1 MFFQKGYDFTD
12 ETDPNSKLNNGEST
26 SVVITD
32 ISEVSDIMTAVVYS
46 IVYPTPTP
54 SPTPT
59 PTPVP
64 DKEMILEVEI
74 NEVDATNNDIVVSK
88 GDWVRVRAS
97 TFDWYDEENKIMES
111 LMVDKITCQIKNRK
125 GKEKYYKELQNSY
138 EGNFALKSQTKGTVY
153 C

>member
-1 MFFQKGYDFTD
+1 MTIPTTKGLTLKKPPATRLEPSLDEAIGIYNSMFFQKGYDFTD
-12 ETDPNSKLNNGEST
+12 ETDPNPKLNNGEST

-54 SPTPT
+54 SSSPT

-88 GDWVRVRAS
+88 GDWVLGA
-97 TFDWYDEENKIMES
+97 
-111 LMVDKITCQIKNRK
+111 
-125 GKEKYYKELQNSY
+125 GKY
-138 EGNFALKSQTKGTVY
+138 F
-153 C
+153 